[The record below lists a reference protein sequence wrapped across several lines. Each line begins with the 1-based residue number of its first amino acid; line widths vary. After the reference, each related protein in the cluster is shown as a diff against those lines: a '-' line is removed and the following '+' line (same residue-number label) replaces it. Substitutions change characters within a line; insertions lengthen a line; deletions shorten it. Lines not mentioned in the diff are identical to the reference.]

1 MFGVRL
7 RSLFTSR
14 WMALLWAI
22 LVLLSAIQ
30 FVGSDGGDRA
40 GADQAAT
47 AALDGLDNSQ
57 RAIIANTL

>member
-30 FVGSDGGDRA
+30 FVGSDGGDQT

-57 RAIIANTL
+57 RTAIANAL

>member
-1 MFGVRL
+1 
-7 RSLFTSR
+7 
-14 WMALLWAI
+14 MALLWAI

-30 FVGSDGGDRA
+30 LVGSDGGDQA

-57 RAIIANTL
+57 RAIIANAL